1 MLMTVLSLFQWLGHT
16 AVGRAMQHS
25 TYGVAIVEMVHL
37 LALAILGGTILLV
50 DLRLFGIG
58 LKRQSASR
66 LHRELL
72 PLFWASFAVIVLSGI
87 VILSAE
93 PMGKSQITRKV
104 PRPSATDSTYDVGPY
119 KLYRPALEEGEG
131 SREVSANC
139 NTCHSLRYITMQP
152 PLAAD
157 AWAAEV
163 TKMVKTYG
171 ASISGD
177 ASQNILKYLQ
187 SHYTPEN
194 RKH

>member
-1 MLMTVLSLFQWLGHT
+1 MRTRWLVL
-16 AVGRAMQHS
+16 
-25 TYGVAIVEMVHL
+25 I
-37 LALAILGGTILLV
+37 
-50 DLRLFGIG
+50 
-58 LKRQSASR
+58 
-66 LHRELL
+66 
-72 PLFWASFAVIVLSGI
+72 FAVAGYVHGSTLYAQSSAGSYSSG
-87 VILSAE
+87 E
-93 PMGKSQITRKV
+93 SQITRKV

-119 KLYRPALEEGEG
+119 KLYRSALEEGEG

-171 ASISGD
+171 ASISDD
-177 ASQNILKYLQ
+177 ASQKILQYLQ
-187 SHYTPEN
+187 SHYTPDK

>member
-1 MLMTVLSLFQWLGHT
+1 MRNRWLVL
-16 AVGRAMQHS
+16 
-25 TYGVAIVEMVHL
+25 
-37 LALAILGGTILLV
+37 
-50 DLRLFGIG
+50 
-58 LKRQSASR
+58 
-66 LHRELL
+66 
-72 PLFWASFAVIVLSGI
+72 SFAVAGYVHGSSLYAQSSAGSYSSG
-87 VILSAE
+87 E
-93 PMGKSQITRKV
+93 SQITRKV

-119 KLYRPALEEGEG
+119 KLYRSALEEGEG

-171 ASISGD
+171 ASISDD
-177 ASQNILKYLQ
+177 ASQKILQYLQ
-187 SHYTPEN
+187 SHYTPDK